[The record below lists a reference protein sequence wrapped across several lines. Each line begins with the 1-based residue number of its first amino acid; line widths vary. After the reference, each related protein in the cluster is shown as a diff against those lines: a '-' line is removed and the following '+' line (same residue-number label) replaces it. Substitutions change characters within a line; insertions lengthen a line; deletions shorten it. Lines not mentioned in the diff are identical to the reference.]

1 MTNETSQTPETSA
14 AQAPAYQA
22 PTAHPVKEHSKKTTM
37 KDTNTFAVLSI
48 ILAFF
53 QPIAAIVFGHMSLAQ
68 IKRNGD
74 EGRGLALAGLIIGY
88 ASIVIVVLLVIA
100 YIAFIA
106 IAIATLGATFGGM
119 DPMMGGY
126 ESYEW

>member
-1 MTNETSQTPETSA
+1 MTNESSQTPDTSA

-22 PTAHPVKEHSKKTTM
+22 PAAHPVKEHSKKTTM

-48 ILAFF
+48 ILSFF
-53 QPIAAIVFGHMSLAQ
+53 QPIAGIVFGHISLAQ

-88 ASIVIVVLLVIA
+88 ATIILVVMLVIA

-106 IAIATLGATFGGM
+106 IAVATLGASLSGL